1 MEDKLVK
8 WWLNSEQ
15 MNKCGTDNTQIT
27 TRKGKGGQVLSYV
40 PGKEYIYKLLKL
52 TGTDY
57 NWVVDKQ
64 EVQGNNDVGYTV
76 VTIGYIEIN
85 GIKRYGVGE
94 EVVRMTKDG
103 KEMANEPW
111 KSSETD
117 ALKRAAE
124 KWGIHLDLSL
134 KIQREQ
140 IEEIRRLINTP
151 ETLEKV
157 PKENLAEIG
166 EAVFDSKNDPLTG
179 DDRISFL
186 KAQHY
191 IKYLTEGEGK

>member
-8 WWLNSEQ
+8 IWSDFEQ
-15 MNKCGTDNTQIT
+15 IKESGTDNVQIS

-40 PGKEYIYKLLKL
+40 PGKEYIFKLLKL
-52 TGTDY
+52 TGRNY
-57 NWVVDKQ
+57 QWIIDKQ

-76 VTIGYIEIN
+76 VTIGYIEVD

-134 KIQREQ
+134 RIQREQ

-151 ETLEKV
+151 ETLQKV
-157 PKENLAEIG
+157 PKENLAKIG
-166 EAVFDSKNDPLTG
+166 EAVFDSKNDPITG
-179 DDRISFL
+179 NDRISFL
-186 KAQHY
+186 QMF
-191 IKYLTEGEGK
+191 ITV